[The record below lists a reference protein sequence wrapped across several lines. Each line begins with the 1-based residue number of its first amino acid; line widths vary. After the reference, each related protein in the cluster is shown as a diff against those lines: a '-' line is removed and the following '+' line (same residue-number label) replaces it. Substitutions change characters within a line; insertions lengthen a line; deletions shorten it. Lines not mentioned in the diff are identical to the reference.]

1 MKVTSLGYDPD
12 LGRKFAQESNGLVIG
27 RGKSSPTVSDEEL
40 EDQEMAFQTQVE
52 QDWIEEH
59 GRAPDAQQ
67 LHDAI
72 SLARSPAPTAPASSA
87 ASSGTSRL
95 PPAPT
100 RENFHSQE
108 EFEEALGYWQGHV
121 GRIKAMAARTA
132 RFKGSQPG

>member
-1 MKVTSLGYDPD
+1 MKVTSMGYDPD
-12 LGRKFAQESNGLVIG
+12 LGRKFSEESNGLVIG
-27 RGKSSPTVSDEEL
+27 RRKSSPTVSDEEL
-40 EDQEMAFQTQVE
+40 EDQEMAFQAQVE

-72 SLARSPAPTAPASSA
+72 NLARSPAPTTPASSA
-87 ASSGTSRL
+87 APSGTSRL

-108 EFEEALGYWQGHV
+108 EFEEAQGYWQGHV
-121 GRIKAMAARTA
+121 GRIRGLVDLAARS
-132 RFKGSQPG
+132 KGSKPG